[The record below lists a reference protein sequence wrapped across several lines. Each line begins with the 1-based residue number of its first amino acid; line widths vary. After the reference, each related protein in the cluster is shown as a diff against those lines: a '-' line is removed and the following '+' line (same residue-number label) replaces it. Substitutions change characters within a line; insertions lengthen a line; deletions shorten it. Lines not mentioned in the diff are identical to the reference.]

1 MGIINVIKTMSQS
14 VGPLVTGLLASKG
27 MFGVSFIIAGVLK
40 AVYDL
45 GVLAVF
51 TGHKSQEK
59 EVEPEA
65 ELELKL
71 TVLEMFNERYDRR
84 VMAKDFIFDRG
95 LMNYRTVSP
104 LCLIIF
110 CVLHCADSSLCAAAR
125 EQ

>member
-51 TGHKSQEK
+51 SGHKSQEK
-59 EVEPEA
+59 EVEPE
-65 ELELKL
+65 EGE
-71 TVLEMFNERYDRR
+71 
-84 VMAKDFIFDRG
+84 G
-95 LMNYRTVSP
+95 
-104 LCLIIF
+104 
-110 CVLHCADSSLCAAAR
+110 
-125 EQ
+125 EQQR